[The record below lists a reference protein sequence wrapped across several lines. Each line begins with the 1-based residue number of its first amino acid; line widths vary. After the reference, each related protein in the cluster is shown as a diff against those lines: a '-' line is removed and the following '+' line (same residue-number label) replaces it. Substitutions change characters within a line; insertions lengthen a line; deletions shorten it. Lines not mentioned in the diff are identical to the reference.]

1 MKNFL
6 HEQKMFVREFAE
18 KTTTTPAKLRV
29 RLDKPFYSS
38 RRFHQTLP
46 KVGLILVLKNELI
59 SGHRR

>member
-6 HEQKMFVREFAE
+6 REQKMFVREFAE
-18 KTTTTPAKLRV
+18 KTTTPAKLTQSST
-29 RLDKPFYSS
+29 DKTFYSS